1 MFKRAIVTT
10 PGESM
15 LSGLTTAKLGLP
27 NYEKALVQHAEYIKV
42 LEECGLK
49 VSILEKN
56 EQYPDSTFVEDVAL
70 LTKECAIITKLGTP
84 SRSGETVEIKNE
96 LSDYYTNIEKVREPG
111 IVEAGDIM
119 MVGSHFYIGISAR
132 TNESGAGQVIE
143 YLEKYGMSG
152 TLVKLDKML
161 HLKTGV
167 AYLEQNNLVATGEL
181 LTKEEF
187 QNFNILKIDDDES
200 YAANCVWVNDRVLIP
215 KGYPKA
221 RETIASAGYS
231 TIEVEVSEFRKLDG
245 GLSCLSLRLF

>member
-1 MFKRAIVTT
+1 
-10 PGESM
+10 
-15 LSGLTTAKLGLP
+15 
-27 NYEKALVQHAEYIKV
+27 
-42 LEECGLK
+42 
-49 VSILEKN
+49 
-56 EQYPDSTFVEDVAL
+56 
-70 LTKECAIITKLGTP
+70 
-84 SRSGETVEIKNE
+84 
-96 LSDYYTNIEKVREPG
+96 
-111 IVEAGDIM
+111 M

-221 RETIASAGYS
+221 RVTIASAGYS

>member
-1 MFKRAIVTT
+1 MFKRAIVRT

-167 AYLEQNNLVATGEL
+167 AYLEQNNLEL
-181 LTKEEF
+181 FDLLRS
-187 QNFNILKIDDDES
+187 NVPAYVNNIANGKFHLSNLKNRES
-200 YAANCVWVNDRVLIP
+200 KICNYCDFKSICRN
-215 KGYPKA
+215 
-221 RETIASAGYS
+221 
-231 TIEVEVSEFRKLDG
+231 
-245 GLSCLSLRLF
+245 